1 MHENTPPL
9 KLLVFYFGINLE
21 STENCHL
28 PFVNPRLRRFQFK
41 LRPLCKRIVWEPDFI
56 TTKLYCTLAESSK
69 LSVLDWGQAVIR
81 RGHRVPYK
89 RQQTTE
95 LEKEFAVNQYP
106 ERNRR
111 LAIAKALRLT
121 ERQVK
126 IWFQNRRMKWKKD
139 RMRQG
144 LAITSGIP
152 PISTQSPY
160 PIFNA
165 IVNLSTKEQQ
175 PPAPLD
181 LAQR

>member
-1 MHENTPPL
+1 S
-9 KLLVFYFGINLE
+9 GRI
-21 STENCHL
+21 HL
-28 PFVNPRLRRFQFK
+28 CNNIYDLGGGNGGG
-41 LRPLCKRIVWEPDFI
+41 
-56 TTKLYCTLAESSK
+56 TN
-69 LSVLDWGQAVIR
+69 DWNQSVIR

-95 LEKEFAVNQYP
+95 LEKEFLVNQYP

-111 LAIAKALRLT
+111 LTIARDLRLT

-144 LAITSGIP
+144 LAITSGISPVVVTP
-152 PISTQSPY
+152 PAF
-160 PIFNA
+160 PIFDT
-165 IVNLSTKEQQ
+165 IVNLSTKTNDQ
-175 PPAPLD
+175 APLD

>member
-1 MHENTPPL
+1 MNY
-9 KLLVFYFGINLE
+9 YFCSAGDWSHGI
-21 STENCHL
+21 
-28 PFVNPRLRRFQFK
+28 
-41 LRPLCKRIVWEPDFI
+41 
-56 TTKLYCTLAESSK
+56 
-69 LSVLDWGQAVIR
+69 IR

-95 LEKEFAVNQYP
+95 LEKEFVLNQYP

-144 LAITSGIP
+144 LAIATGMTSIP
-152 PISTQSPY
+152 GVSP
-160 PIFNA
+160 PNFPLFNA
-165 IVNLSTKEQQ
+165 IVNLSTKEQ
-175 PPAPLD
+175 APLD

>member
-1 MHENTPPL
+1 MGTRLTKKRPPE
-9 KLLVFYFGINLE
+9 YFAGE
-21 STENCHL
+21 WS
-28 PFVNPRLRRFQFK
+28 Q
-41 LRPLCKRIVWEPDFI
+41 
-56 TTKLYCTLAESSK
+56 
-69 LSVLDWGQAVIR
+69 GVIR

-95 LEKEFAVNQYP
+95 LEKEFVLNQYP

-144 LAITSGIP
+144 LAMASSMTP
-152 PISTQSPY
+152 M
-160 PIFNA
+160 
-165 IVNLSTKEQQ
+165 VLETKTIYLKAMMDFFTALFVTILQDGK
-175 PPAPLD
+175 LI
-181 LAQR
+181 